1 MAKMVDMEKAP
12 SIVIWKNC
20 DPHISAAIRQ
30 FEELWLPYSASSRR
44 YPILRLIKEV
54 LDHAVNSYIKTLPA
68 NYTGYLPGAAVGVPF
83 SEIVRLVGLEAM
95 VRMQRQLLRQFI
107 KTEDQRTSIDLC
119 FVATLESL
127 IGLVGCCACKFPK
140 RSTSKTGV
148 NLNKQR
154 KHGFC
159 EFCGNM
165 TEFATFMATVE
176 ENRINNTELE
186 DHKKLELSHQYCSKH
201 RPKLVTGE
209 WNPLYRQAKRSL
221 TQFNIELTRLTHQCA
236 NRSRPNALSGDELI
250 DNYFFQLMLRLTLQ
264 SADEAELRNLA
275 RRMVDSRLSDT
286 KKRILALRKL
296 GFNQTEIGLKVLN
309 SKRRLMTRQAISKTL
324 LSIHDMFRIENKTCI
339 NKQ

>member
-1 MAKMVDMEKAP
+1 MKNAP
-12 SIVIWKNC
+12 KIVIWENC
-20 DPHISAAIRQ
+20 DHHISAAIQQ
-30 FEELWLPYSASSRR
+30 FEELWLPYSVLSRR

-54 LDHAVNSYIKTLPA
+54 IDSALNSYIQTLPE
-68 NYTGYLPGAAVGVPF
+68 NYAGYVPGAAVGVPF
-83 SEIVRLVGLEAM
+83 SEIVRLVGLEPM

-107 KTEDQRTSIDLC
+107 KTEDQQTVRDLC

-186 DHKKLELSHQYCSKH
+186 DHKKLELSHQYCTEH

-221 TQFNIELTRLTHQCA
+221 AKFNIELARLTNQCT
-236 NRSRPNALSGDELI
+236 NRSRPNALSGNDLI
-250 DNYFFQLMLRLTLQ
+250 DKYLFQLMLRLTLQ
-264 SADEAELRNLA
+264 PADEAELRNLA
-275 RRMVDSRLSDT
+275 RRMVDSKLSDA
-286 KKRILALRKL
+286 KKKMLILKQL
-296 GFNQTEIGLKVLN
+296 GFNQTEIGMRVLN
-309 SKRRLMTRQAISKTL
+309 AKQQPITRQAVSKALASIRFEFL
-324 LSIHDMFRIENKTCI
+324 LK
-339 NKQ
+339 

>member
-1 MAKMVDMEKAP
+1 MVDMKNAP
-12 SIVIWKNC
+12 KIVIWENC
-20 DPHISAAIRQ
+20 DHHISAAIQQ
-30 FEELWLPYSASSRR
+30 FEELWLPYSVLSRR

-54 LDHAVNSYIKTLPA
+54 IDSALNSYIQTLPE
-68 NYTGYLPGAAVGVPF
+68 NYAGYVPGAAVGVPF
-83 SEIVRLVGLEAM
+83 SEIVRLVGLEPM

-107 KTEDQRTSIDLC
+107 KTEDQQTVRDLC

-186 DHKKLELSHQYCSKH
+186 DHKKLELSHQYCTEH

-221 TQFNIELTRLTHQCA
+221 AKFNIELARLTNQCT
-236 NRSRPNALSGDELI
+236 NRSRPNALSGNDLI
-250 DNYFFQLMLRLTLQ
+250 DKYLFQLMLRLTLQ
-264 SADEAELRNLA
+264 PADEAELRNLA
-275 RRMVDSRLSDT
+275 RRMVDSKLSDA
-286 KKRILALRKL
+286 KKKMLILKQL
-296 GFNQTEIGLKVLN
+296 GFNQTEIGMRVLN
-309 SKRRLMTRQAISKTL
+309 AKQQPITRQAVSKALASIRFEFL
-324 LSIHDMFRIENKTCI
+324 LK
-339 NKQ
+339 

>member
-1 MAKMVDMEKAP
+1 MVDMKKAP

-30 FEELWLPYSASSRR
+30 FEELWLPYSVSSRR

-107 KTEDQRTSIDLC
+107 KTEDQQTPIDLC

-140 RSTSKTGV
+140 RSATKKGV

-176 ENRINNTELE
+176 DNRINNSELE
-186 DHKKLELSHQYCSKH
+186 DHKKLELSHQYCSEH

-209 WNPLYRQAKRSL
+209 WNPLYRQAKRSFA
-221 TQFNIELTRLTHQCA
+221 QFKIELDRLSHQCA
-236 NRSRPNALSGDELI
+236 YRSKPHAMSGDKLT
-250 DNYFFQLMLRLTLQ
+250 DSYFFQLMQELTLQ
-264 SADEAELRNLA
+264 PADKSELRNLA
-275 RRMVDSRLSDT
+275 RKMVDSKLSDI
-286 KKRILALRKL
+286 KKKMLVLQQS
-296 GFNQTEIGLKVLN
+296 GFTQTEIG
-309 SKRRLMTRQAISKTL
+309 KRILSRKQQPISRQAVSKALAAVHKEFL
-324 LSIHDMFRIENKTCI
+324 LA
-339 NKQ
+339 

>member
-1 MAKMVDMEKAP
+1 MVDMKKAP
-12 SIVIWKNC
+12 KIVIWENC
-20 DPHISAAIRQ
+20 DHHISAAIQQ
-30 FEELWLPYSASSRR
+30 FKELWLPYSVSSRR

-107 KTEDQRTSIDLC
+107 KTEDQQTARDLC

-127 IGLVGCCACKFPK
+127 IGLVWCCACKSPK

-176 ENRINNTELE
+176 EDQINNYELE
-186 DHKKLELSHQYCSKH
+186 DHKKLELSHQYCSEH

-209 WNPLYRQAKRSL
+209 WNPLYRRAKRSL

-236 NRSRPNALSGDELI
+236 NRSRPNTLSGDELI
-250 DNYFFQLMLRLTLQ
+250 DEYFFQLMLRLTLQ

-275 RRMVDSRLSDT
+275 RRMVDSKFSDT
-286 KKRILALRKL
+286 KKRILALKQL
-296 GFNQTEIGLKVLN
+296 GLNQTEIGQRILN
-309 SKRRLMTRQAISKTL
+309 IKQQPMTRQAVSKALAAVRKDFL
-324 LSIHDMFRIENKTCI
+324 LENA
-339 NKQ
+339 

>member
-1 MAKMVDMEKAP
+1 MKKAP
-12 SIVIWKNC
+12 KIVIWENC
-20 DPHISAAIRQ
+20 DHHISAAIQQ
-30 FEELWLPYSASSRR
+30 FEELWLPYSVSSRR

-107 KTEDQRTSIDLC
+107 KTEDQQTPIDLC

-127 IGLVGCCACKFPK
+127 IGLVGCCTCKLPK
-140 RSTSKTGV
+140 RSTSKKGI

-176 ENRINNTELE
+176 DNRINNVELE
-186 DHKKLELSHQYCSKH
+186 DHKKLELSHQYCSEH

-209 WNPLYRQAKRSL
+209 WNTLYRKAKRTL
-221 TQFNIELTRLTHQCA
+221 TQFNIELTRLTHQCT

-250 DNYFFQLMLRLTLQ
+250 DKYFFQLMLKLTLQ
-264 SADEAELRNLA
+264 PADEAELRHLA
-275 RRMVDSRLSDT
+275 RRMVDSKLSDA
-286 KKRILALRKL
+286 KKKMLVLKQSGISQAEIRKRILNAK
-296 GFNQTEIGLKVLN
+296 QQP
-309 SKRRLMTRQAISKTL
+309 MTRQAISKALASVRKEFL
-324 LSIHDMFRIENKTCI
+324 LAN
-339 NKQ
+339 

>member
-1 MAKMVDMEKAP
+1 MKKAP
-12 SIVIWKNC
+12 KIVIWENC
-20 DPHISAAIRQ
+20 DHHISAAIQQ
-30 FEELWLPYSASSRR
+30 FEELWLPYSVSSRR

-54 LDHAVNSYIKTLPA
+54 LDHAVNSYIKTLPS

-107 KTEDQRTSIDLC
+107 RTEDQQTPIDLC

-127 IGLVGCCACKFPK
+127 IGLVGCCTCKLPK
-140 RSTSKTGV
+140 RSTSKKGI

-176 ENRINNTELE
+176 DNRINNVELE
-186 DHKKLELSHQYCSKH
+186 DQKKLELSHQYCSEH

-209 WNPLYRQAKRSL
+209 WNTLYRKAKRTL
-221 TQFNIELTRLTHQCA
+221 TQFNIELTRLTHQCT

-250 DNYFFQLMLRLTLQ
+250 DKYFFQLLLKLTLQ
-264 SADEAELRNLA
+264 PADEAELRHLA
-275 RRMVDSRLSDT
+275 RRMVDSKLSDA
-286 KKRILALRKL
+286 KKKMLVLKQSGISQAEIRKRILNAK
-296 GFNQTEIGLKVLN
+296 QQP
-309 SKRRLMTRQAISKTL
+309 MTRQAISKALASVRKEFL
-324 LSIHDMFRIENKTCI
+324 LAN
-339 NKQ
+339 

>member
-1 MAKMVDMEKAP
+1 MVDMKKAP
-12 SIVIWKNC
+12 KIVIWENC
-20 DPHISAAIRQ
+20 DHHISAAIQQ
-30 FEELWLPYSASSRR
+30 FEELWLPYSVLSRR

-54 LDHAVNSYIKTLPA
+54 LDPAVNSYIKTLPA

-107 KTEDQRTSIDLC
+107 KTEDQQTARDMC

-127 IGLVGCCACKFPK
+127 IGLVGCCVCKFPK
-140 RSTSKTGV
+140 RSASKKGV

-154 KHGFC
+154 KNGFC
-159 EFCGNM
+159 EFCGNI

-176 ENRINNTELE
+176 ENRTNSCELE
-186 DHKKLELSHQYCSKH
+186 DHKKLELSHQYCNEH

-209 WNPLYRQAKRSL
+209 WNPLYRRAKRSL
-221 TQFNIELTRLTHQCA
+221 AKFHIELARLTHQCA
-236 NRSRPNALSGDELI
+236 NRSRPHALSGDELI

-275 RRMVDSRLSDT
+275 RRMVDSKLSDS
-286 KKRILALRKL
+286 KKKMLVLRQLGVNHAKIGQQILNP
-296 GFNQTEIGLKVLN
+296 NQQP
-309 SKRRLMTRQAISKTL
+309 MTRQAVSQSLSNIRNEFL
-324 LSIHDMFRIENKTCI
+324 L
-339 NKQ
+339 

>member
-1 MAKMVDMEKAP
+1 MKKAP
-12 SIVIWKNC
+12 KIVIWENC
-20 DPHISAAIRQ
+20 DHHISAAIRQ
-30 FEELWLPYSASSRR
+30 FEELWLPYSVSSRR

-54 LDHAVNSYIKTLPA
+54 LDQAVNRYIKTLPA

-107 KTEDQRTSIDLC
+107 KTEDQQTARDLC

-127 IGLVGCCACKFPK
+127 IGLVWCCACKSPK
-140 RSTSKTGV
+140 RSTSQKGV

-176 ENRINNTELE
+176 EDRINNSELE
-186 DHKKLELSHQYCSKH
+186 DHKKLELSHQYCREH

-209 WNPLYRQAKRSL
+209 WNPLYRRAKRSL

-236 NRSRPNALSGDELI
+236 NRSRPNAQSGDELI
-250 DNYFFQLMLRLTLQ
+250 DQYFLQLILRLTLQ
-264 SADEAELRNLA
+264 PADEEKLRHLA
-275 RRMVDSRLSDT
+275 RRMVDSKLSDT
-286 KKRILALRKL
+286 KKKMLVLRQL
-296 GFNQTEIGLKVLN
+296 RFNQTEIGQRILN
-309 SKRRLMTRQAISKTL
+309 AKKQPITRQAVSKAL
-324 LSIHDMFRIENKTCI
+324 ASVRKEFQL
-339 NKQ
+339 

>member
-1 MAKMVDMEKAP
+1 MVDMKKAP
-12 SIVIWKNC
+12 KIVIWEKC
-20 DPHISAAIRQ
+20 DHHISAAIQQ
-30 FEELWLPYSASSRR
+30 FEELRLPYSVSSRR
-44 YPILRLIKEV
+44 YPILRLIKEII
-54 LDHAVNSYIKTLPA
+54 DSAVNSYIKTLPA
-68 NYTGYLPGAAVGVPF
+68 NYAGYLPGAAVGVPF

-107 KTEDQRTSIDLC
+107 KTEDQQTARDLC

-127 IGLVGCCACKFPK
+127 IGLIGCCACKSPK
-140 RSTSKTGV
+140 RSASQKGV

-176 ENRINNTELE
+176 EDRINNSELE
-186 DHKKLELSHQYCSKH
+186 DHKKLELSHQYCSEH

-221 TQFNIELTRLTHQCA
+221 AKFHIELARLTHQCA

-275 RRMVDSRLSDT
+275 RRMVDSKFSDT
-286 KKRILALRKL
+286 KKIILVLKQLGLNQTDIGRRILTAK
-296 GFNQTEIGLKVLN
+296 QKP
-309 SKRRLMTRQAISKTL
+309 MTRQAISKSLSSIRREFL
-324 LSIHDMFRIENKTCI
+324 LS
-339 NKQ
+339 Q

>member
-1 MAKMVDMEKAP
+1 MKKALK
-12 SIVIWKNC
+12 IVIWENC
-20 DPHISAAIRQ
+20 DHHISAAIRQ
-30 FEELWLPYSASSRR
+30 FEELWLPYSVSSRR

-54 LDHAVNSYIKTLPA
+54 LDPAVNSYIKTLPA
-68 NYTGYLPGAAVGVPF
+68 NYTGYLPGTAVGVPF

-107 KTEDQRTSIDLC
+107 KTEDQQTARDLC

-127 IGLVGCCACKFPK
+127 IGLVGCCTCKSPK
-140 RSTSKTGV
+140 RSASKKGV

-176 ENRINNTELE
+176 EDRINNSELE
-186 DHKKLELSHQYCSKH
+186 DYKKLELSHQYCSEH

-209 WNPLYRQAKRSL
+209 WSPLYGQAKRSL
-221 TQFNIELTRLTHQCA
+221 AKFNIELARLTHQCA

-264 SADEAELRNLA
+264 SADEHELRNLA
-275 RRMVDSRLSDT
+275 RRIVDSKLSDA
-286 KKRILALRKL
+286 KKKMLVLKQL
-296 GFNQTEIGLKVLN
+296 GFNQTEIGQRILN
-309 SKRRLMTRQAISKTL
+309 AKQQPITRQAVSKALASVRKDFL
-324 LSIHDMFRIENKTCI
+324 LESP
-339 NKQ
+339 

>member
-1 MAKMVDMEKAP
+1 MKKAP
-12 SIVIWKNC
+12 KIVIWENC
-20 DPHISAAIRQ
+20 DHHISAAIRQ
-30 FEELWLPYSASSRR
+30 FEELWLPYSVSSRR

-54 LDHAVNSYIKTLPA
+54 LDPALNSYIKTLPE
-68 NYTGYLPGAAVGVPF
+68 NYAGYVPGAAVGVPF

-107 KTEDQRTSIDLC
+107 KTEDQQTARDLC

-127 IGLVGCCACKFPK
+127 IGLVGCCACKSPK
-140 RSTSKTGV
+140 RSAAKKGV

-176 ENRINNTELE
+176 ENRINNSELE
-186 DHKKLELSHQYCSKH
+186 DHKKFELSHQYCSEH

-209 WNPLYRQAKRSL
+209 WNPLYRQAQRSL
-221 TQFNIELTRLTHQCA
+221 SQFNIELTRLTHQCA

-250 DNYFFQLMLRLTLQ
+250 DKYFLQLMLRLTLQ
-264 SADEAELRNLA
+264 PADEEKLRHLA
-275 RRMVDSRLSDT
+275 RRMVDSKLSDT
-286 KKRILALRKL
+286 KKKMLVLRQL
-296 GFNQTEIGLKVLN
+296 RFNQTEIGQRILN
-309 SKRRLMTRQAISKTL
+309 AKKQPITRQAVSKAL
-324 LSIHDMFRIENKTCI
+324 ASVRKEFQL
-339 NKQ
+339 

>member
-1 MAKMVDMEKAP
+1 MAKMVDMKNAP
-12 SIVIWKNC
+12 KIVIWENC
-20 DPHISAAIRQ
+20 DHHISAAIQQ
-30 FEELWLPYSASSRR
+30 FEELWLPYSVLSRR

-54 LDHAVNSYIKTLPA
+54 IDSALNSYIQTLPE
-68 NYTGYLPGAAVGVPF
+68 NYAGYVPGAAVGVPF
-83 SEIVRLVGLEAM
+83 SEIVRLVGLEPM

-107 KTEDQRTSIDLC
+107 KTEDQQTVRDLC

-186 DHKKLELSHQYCSKH
+186 DHKKLELSHQYCTEH

-221 TQFNIELTRLTHQCA
+221 AKFNIELARLTNQCT
-236 NRSRPNALSGDELI
+236 NRSRPNALSGNDLI
-250 DNYFFQLMLRLTLQ
+250 DKYLFQLMLRLTLQ
-264 SADEAELRNLA
+264 PADEAELRNLA
-275 RRMVDSRLSDT
+275 RRMVDSKLSDA
-286 KKRILALRKL
+286 KKKMLILKQL
-296 GFNQTEIGLKVLN
+296 GFNQTEIGMRVLN
-309 SKRRLMTRQAISKTL
+309 AKQQPITRQAVSKALASIRFEFL
-324 LSIHDMFRIENKTCI
+324 LK
-339 NKQ
+339 

>member
-1 MAKMVDMEKAP
+1 MSKMVDMKKAP
-12 SIVIWKNC
+12 KIVIWENC
-20 DPHISAAIRQ
+20 DHHISAAIRQ
-30 FEELWLPYSASSRR
+30 FEELWLPYSVSSRR

-54 LDHAVNSYIKTLPA
+54 LDPAVNSYIKTLSA

-107 KTEDQRTSIDLC
+107 KTEDQQTARDLC

-127 IGLVGCCACKFPK
+127 IGLVGCCACKSPK
-140 RSTSKTGV
+140 RSASQKGV

-165 TEFATFMATVE
+165 TEFATFMETVE
-176 ENRINNTELE
+176 ENRINNSELE
-186 DHKKLELSHQYCSKH
+186 DNKKLELSDQYCSEH

-209 WNPLYRQAKRSL
+209 WNLLYRQAKRSL
-221 TQFNIELTRLTHQCA
+221 AKFSIELTRLTHQCA

-250 DNYFFQLMLRLTLQ
+250 DKYFLQLMLRLTLQ
-264 SADEAELRNLA
+264 PADEAELRHLA
-275 RRMVDSRLSDT
+275 RRMVNSKLSDT
-286 KKRILALRKL
+286 KKRILALKKSGL
-296 GFNQTEIGLKVLN
+296 NQTEIGQRILN
-309 SKRRLMTRQAISKTL
+309 SKQQPMTRQAVSKILAAIREEFL
-324 LSIHDMFRIENKTCI
+324 L
-339 NKQ
+339 

>member
-1 MAKMVDMEKAP
+1 MVDMKKAP
-12 SIVIWKNC
+12 KIVIWENC
-20 DPHISAAIRQ
+20 DHHISAAIQQ
-30 FEELWLPYSASSRR
+30 FEELWLPYSVSSRR

-107 KTEDQRTSIDLC
+107 KTEDQQTPIDLC

-127 IGLVGCCACKFPK
+127 IGLVGCCTCKLPK
-140 RSTSKTGV
+140 RSTSKKGI

-176 ENRINNTELE
+176 DNRINNVELE
-186 DHKKLELSHQYCSKH
+186 DHKKLELSHQYCSEH

-209 WNPLYRQAKRSL
+209 WNTLYRKAKRTL
-221 TQFNIELTRLTHQCA
+221 TQFNIELTRLTHQCT

-250 DNYFFQLMLRLTLQ
+250 DKYFFQLMLKLTLQ
-264 SADEAELRNLA
+264 PADEAELRHLA
-275 RRMVDSRLSDT
+275 RRIVDSKLSDA
-286 KKRILALRKL
+286 KKKMLVLKQSGISQAEIRKRILNAK
-296 GFNQTEIGLKVLN
+296 QQP
-309 SKRRLMTRQAISKTL
+309 MTRQAISKALASVRKEFL
-324 LSIHDMFRIENKTCI
+324 LAN
-339 NKQ
+339 

>member
-1 MAKMVDMEKAP
+1 MKKAP
-12 SIVIWKNC
+12 KIVIWENC
-20 DPHISAAIRQ
+20 DHHISAAIRQ
-30 FEELWLPYSASSRR
+30 FEELWLPYSVSSRR

-54 LDHAVNSYIKTLPA
+54 LDQAVNSYIKTLPA

-107 KTEDQRTSIDLC
+107 KTEDQQTARDLC

-127 IGLVGCCACKFPK
+127 IGLVWCCACKSPK
-140 RSTSKTGV
+140 RSTSQKGV

-154 KHGFC
+154 KYGFC

-176 ENRINNTELE
+176 EDRINNSELE
-186 DHKKLELSHQYCSKH
+186 DHKKLELSHQYCREH

-209 WNPLYRQAKRSL
+209 WNPLYRRAKRSL
-221 TQFNIELTRLTHQCA
+221 TQINIELTRLTHQCA

-250 DNYFFQLMLRLTLQ
+250 DQYFLQLILRLTLQ
-264 SADEAELRNLA
+264 PADEEKLRHLA
-275 RRMVDSRLSDT
+275 RRMVDSKLSDT
-286 KKRILALRKL
+286 KKKMLVLRQL
-296 GFNQTEIGLKVLN
+296 RFNQTEIGQRILN
-309 SKRRLMTRQAISKTL
+309 AKKQPITRQAVSKAL
-324 LSIHDMFRIENKTCI
+324 ASVRKEFQL
-339 NKQ
+339 

>member
-1 MAKMVDMEKAP
+1 MKKAP
-12 SIVIWKNC
+12 KIVIWENC
-20 DPHISAAIRQ
+20 DHHISAAIRQ
-30 FEELWLPYSASSRR
+30 FEELWLPYSVSSRR

-54 LDHAVNSYIKTLPA
+54 LDQAVNSYIKTLPA

-107 KTEDQRTSIDLC
+107 KTEDQQTARDLC

-127 IGLVGCCACKFPK
+127 IGLVWCCACKSPK
-140 RSTSKTGV
+140 RSTSQKGV

-165 TEFATFMATVE
+165 TEFTTFMATVE
-176 ENRINNTELE
+176 EDRINNSELE
-186 DHKKLELSHQYCSKH
+186 DHKKLELSHQYCREH

-209 WNPLYRQAKRSL
+209 WNPLYRRAKRSL

-250 DNYFFQLMLRLTLQ
+250 DQYFLQLILRLTLQ
-264 SADEAELRNLA
+264 PADEEKLRHLA
-275 RRMVDSRLSDT
+275 RRMVDSKLSDT
-286 KKRILALRKL
+286 KKKMLVLRQL
-296 GFNQTEIGLKVLN
+296 RFNQTEIGQRILN
-309 SKRRLMTRQAISKTL
+309 AKKQPITRQAVSKAFASVRKEFQL
-324 LSIHDMFRIENKTCI
+324 
-339 NKQ
+339 

>member
-1 MAKMVDMEKAP
+1 MKKAP
-12 SIVIWKNC
+12 KIVIWENC
-20 DPHISAAIRQ
+20 DHHISAAIQQ
-30 FEELWLPYSASSRR
+30 FEELWLPYSVSSRR

-107 KTEDQRTSIDLC
+107 KTEDQQTPIDLC

-140 RSTSKTGV
+140 RSASKKGV

-165 TEFATFMATVE
+165 TEFATFMKTVE
-176 ENRINNTELE
+176 ENRINNSELE
-186 DHKKLELSHQYCSKH
+186 DHKKLELSHQYCSQH
-201 RPKLVTGE
+201 RPRLITGE
-209 WNPLYRQAKRSL
+209 WNPLYRKAKRTL
-221 TQFNIELTRLTHQCA
+221 TQFNIELARLTHQCT
-236 NRSRPNALSGDELI
+236 NRSIPNALSGDELI
-250 DNYFFQLMLRLTLQ
+250 DKYFFQLMLKLTLQ
-264 SADEAELRNLA
+264 PADDAELRHLA
-275 RRMVDSRLSDT
+275 RRMVDSKLSDT
-286 KKRILALRKL
+286 KKKILALIYL
-296 GFNQTEIGLKVLN
+296 GFNQTEIGLKILN
-309 SKRRLMTRQAISKTL
+309 TKKQSMTRQAVSKAL
-324 LSIHDMFRIENKTCI
+324 AKVQIVYHL
-339 NKQ
+339 

>member
-1 MAKMVDMEKAP
+1 MVDMKKAP
-12 SIVIWKNC
+12 KIVIWENC
-20 DPHISAAIRQ
+20 DHHISAAIRQ
-30 FEELWLPYSASSRR
+30 FEELWQPYSVSSRR

-107 KTEDQRTSIDLC
+107 KTEDQQTTRDLC

-127 IGLVGCCACKFPK
+127 IGLVWCCACKSPK
-140 RSTSKTGV
+140 RSTSQKGV

-176 ENRINNTELE
+176 ENRINNSELE
-186 DHKKLELSHQYCSKH
+186 DHKKLELSHQYCSEH

-221 TQFNIELTRLTHQCA
+221 AKFNIELARLTHQCA
-236 NRSRPNALSGDELI
+236 NRSIPNALSDDELI

-264 SADEAELRNLA
+264 SADEDELRNLA
-275 RRMVDSRLSDT
+275 RRMVDSKLSDA
-286 KKRILALRKL
+286 KKKMLILKQL
-296 GFNQTEIGLKVLN
+296 GFNQTEIGQRILN
-309 SKRRLMTRQAISKTL
+309 AKQQPITRQAVSKALASVRKDFL
-324 LSIHDMFRIENKTCI
+324 LESP
-339 NKQ
+339 